1 MIRGCPSSFD
11 LILKSWE
18 FHQHQYTYVLSL
30 SCCCGDIRCVEM
42 RAHIF
47 HQRLSHGLN
56 AMIGSPQALTHCALL
71 LKKHTPKTWPCM
83 LGSMVSCSHFIFC
96 HLHLVSELL
105 TFIYFGYT
113 HPLLSNAVH
122 DWMIDSSA
130 AGIIIVC
137 IVCFGVYTSMYMLFL
152 DGTVFFYFLV

>member
-18 FHQHQYTYVLSL
+18 FHQHQYTHLLSL

-113 HPLLSNAVH
+113 HSSIVKCCPRVFDRFPCCWYYYCLYCLLQRLHIN
-122 DWMIDSSA
+122 
-130 AGIIIVC
+130 
-137 IVCFGVYTSMYMLFL
+137 VYGLS
-152 DGTVFFYFLV
+152 